1 MTRERELYH
10 AVSLHSN
17 CVSRHLHSIRNPRLF
32 RLSKNITQ
40 IFSQIGY
47 TLSKF
52 NGCPE
57 LEYIFEIVNYGS
69 ALRMLVNSCDV
80 LASLMLLLGTLCGKV
95 VLRLPSTANE
105 SQSTQAFVLLVSFLS
120 TGIALVGKNPTY
132 TAVSNHSKKKKM

>member
-1 MTRERELYH
+1 MQP
-10 AVSLHSN
+10 S
-17 CVSRHLHSIRNPRLF
+17 SIPTVFQGTYTRLF

-40 IFSQIGY
+40 IFSQIDY

-52 NGCPE
+52 NSRPE

-80 LASLMLLLGTLCGKV
+80 PASLMLLLGTLCGKA
-95 VLRLPSTANE
+95 VLRLPSTTNE

-120 TGIALVGKNPTY
+120 TGIALVGKKIQ
-132 TAVSNHSKKKKM
+132 HKLL